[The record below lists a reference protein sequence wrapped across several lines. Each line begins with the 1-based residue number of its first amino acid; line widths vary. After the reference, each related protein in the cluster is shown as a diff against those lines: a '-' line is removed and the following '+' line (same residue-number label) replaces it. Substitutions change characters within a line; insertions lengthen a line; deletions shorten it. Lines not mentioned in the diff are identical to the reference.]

1 MKKILI
7 AEDNDSNYLL
17 TSIILKKQY
26 EVCRAHNGTEAVAL
40 VQEWQPD
47 IVLMDW
53 KMPIM
58 TGLEATMRI
67 REFNATIPIIALTAY
82 AFTSDRQQALEAG
95 CNEFLTKPINVKELI
110 NVLSNF

>member
-17 TSIILKKQY
+17 ASIILKKQY
-26 EVCRAHNGTEAVAL
+26 EVCRAHNGAEAVTL

-58 TGLEATMRI
+58 TGLEATIKI
-67 REFNATIPIIALTAY
+67 RESNTTIPIIALTAY

-95 CNEFLTKPINVKELI
+95 CNEFLTKPINIKELTTI
-110 NVLSNF
+110 LSQY